1 MNFRKMMK
9 SLKSMFVGLVCFGL
23 YIDIVSVSMRFSAV
37 FYICEHISKYILGF
51 LYIIHFVYILL
62 IHDRR
67 RHDSAIQ
74 VNTIHSNSFIGP
86 SIQFN
91 SIYRNHR

>member
-1 MNFRKMMK
+1 MMN

-23 YIDIVSVSMRFSAV
+23 YIDILGVSMRFSVA
-37 FYICEHISKYILGF
+37 FYIYEHISKYILGF

-74 VNTIHSNSFIGP
+74 ANTIHSIPFIGS

-91 SIYRNHR
+91 SICRNHR